1 MFRKLY
7 SYYSIENIGEREVDR
22 LLSAELPYL
31 KGNWYLQHNYLLR
44 NHPTKKEGECDFLLF
59 NSQGL
64 IVIEVKG
71 SQVKFENNTFY
82 QYNRRYSS
90 WERKENPFS
99 QARHNADAISKILK
113 ENKIEGVFVAHI
125 VVFPES
131 IFPAKKQ
138 LLDDFW
144 AMDSDESLG
153 TKILN
158 SINEQIK
165 RSKRDNYSNLSSNK
179 MEFIAN
185 LFSPKISESILKSQ
199 LKLSDSESKRMESNN
214 FKILD
219 GLSENRRVIIEGPP
233 GSIKSLY
240 ALEMGKKRLK
250 DSDSKLLYIC
260 WNELLASYINFKLN
274 YFGLAKQS
282 KAMAYYPYLIELMS
296 AAGIDKSELSSDKLS
311 DSKNIRTIYNKAI
324 GILETLGMKP
334 IYDYIIIDEAQDLF
348 DKGLDDLLTKQ
359 SGDGK
364 KGLENGSYIVFYD
377 NADGFKSVKDR
388 DTFTFTLEYLKDNAA
403 IYRLNENTRHNSN
416 DGLKEFIEA
425 VNRYDFNFKKD
436 YGSDVKIYS
445 YGEIDEIMPLLKTTV
460 KEVLKTC
467 AKQDLVVLF
476 TSNLV
481 SGKIKK
487 DRLLDKFIESD
498 KSFEKITSE
507 NICEVIENV
516 KYTTALT
523 YKGLQRD
530 VVILV
535 VNNLF
540 EEQGPDLLH
549 QLLIGV
555 SRSRLKLHILV
566 DNNSIRD

>member
-1 MFRKLY
+1 MLKKLY

-59 NSQGL
+59 NSQGIL
-64 IVIEVKG
+64 LIEVKG

-82 QYNRRYSS
+82 QYNRRHQKWDS
-90 WERKENPFS
+90 KENPFT
-99 QARHNADAISKILK
+99 QARNNANAVSTILK
-113 ENKIEGVFVAHI
+113 DNKIEGVFVGHI

-131 IFPAKKQ
+131 DFPAKKD
-138 LLDDFW
+138 LTDDYW
-144 AMDSDESLG
+144 ATDTEETLG
-153 TKILN
+153 VKMQM
-158 SINEQIK
+158 SITDQII
-165 RSKRDNYSNLSSNK
+165 RSKRSSYSDLSPNK
-179 MEFIAN
+179 MELIAK
-185 LFSPKISESILKSQ
+185 LFSPKISESLLKSQ
-199 LKLSDSESKRMESNN
+199 LKLSDSESKRRESDN

-240 ALEMGKKRLK
+240 ALEMGKKQLK
-250 DSDSKLLYIC
+250 NTDSKLLYLC

-274 YFGLAKQS
+274 YFGLSSQS
-282 KAMAYYPYLIELMS
+282 KAIAFYPYLLELMRE
-296 AAGIDKSELSSDKLS
+296 AGIDKSELSEEKLA
-311 DSKNIRTIYNKAI
+311 DSKNIRSIYNRAI
-324 GILETLGMKP
+324 ANLEAINKKT
-334 IYDYIIIDEAQDLF
+334 IYDYIIIDGAQDLF

-359 SGDGK
+359 SGNGK
-364 KGLENGSYIVFYD
+364 NGLEKGSYIVFYD
-377 NADGFKSVKDR
+377 NADGFKGVKDR

-416 DGLKEFIEA
+416 DGLKQFIEE
-425 VNRYDFNFKKD
+425 VNRYDFNLKKD

-445 YGEIDEIMPLLKTTV
+445 YGEIDEIMPILKTTI
-460 KEVLKTC
+460 KEVLKTSL
-467 AKQDLVVLF
+467 KQDLVVLF

-487 DRLLDKFIESD
+487 DRLLDKIIESD

-549 QLLIGV
+549 QLMIGV
-555 SRSRLKLHILV
+555 SRARLKLHILV
-566 DNNSIRD
+566 DQNSIRN